1 MVPGNITH
9 SDHQFIIK
17 LRERYKTMSDIR
29 VKYDNLVTEKCDNLK
44 LFRDNEI
51 RQIKLFQGLK
61 LWH

>member
-17 LRERYKTMSDIR
+17 LRERNKTMSDIR
-29 VKYDNLVTEKCDNLK
+29 VKYDNFITEKCDNLK
-44 LFRDNEI
+44 LFQDNEI

>member
-9 SDHQFIIK
+9 SDHK
-17 LRERYKTMSDIR
+17 LITKLKESYKTISDVR
-29 VKYDNLVTEKCDNLK
+29 LKYDNLITEKCDNLK